1 MQKRRGKGK
10 KATRSHEKKE
20 TTYPLIENFASA
32 KITKSGRSWVYS
44 LIEPKLNDEDTAMLE
59 KIKSHIIEVMDSDRA
74 LKERNVKSY
83 LDDQFQEYKTK
94 YKVKMPPK
102 REKLIWYYLIRDFL
116 GLGRIEALMHD
127 KSIEDISCDGVGVH
141 IYVTH
146 KDYGTIKTDV
156 MFTDEHELEDFV
168 IRLSQK
174 CGRFI
179 SYGEPLLDGS
189 LSDGSRVQAT
199 FGAGVTIRGPTFD
212 IRKFRAIPFTPLDLY
227 QVGTFSFEELAY
239 LWVAIEKRKNV
250 LISGGTASGK
260 STVLNAISLFIPENL
275 KIVSIEDTAELNLL
289 HENWVQSVSRSGLS
303 AAGENKYGE
312 VSMFDLLK
320 ASFRQR
326 PDYVIVGEVRGKEAT
341 VMFQG
346 MASGHAG
353 LGTIHAESLAAVIER
368 LSTPP
373 ISLPRSLIGI
383 LDILIIQVSTPQIH
397 ENSRRCKE
405 IIEIIPEKDKIGSK
419 SVFRWDSNKDETYFF
434 SESRILEEGE
444 KISEEELENRVK
456 FLKLMND
463 KKVGFKEFPVWIHL
477 YQDNPNKAFKLLS
490 MS

>member
-1 MQKRRGKGK
+1 MPKDIKPFDDKKGTKYTVIPPFVSIEIKWDSKGK
-10 KATRSHEKKE
+10 EY
-20 TTYPLIENFASA
+20 TYN
-32 KITKSGRSWVYS
+32 VN
-44 LIEPKLNDEDTAMLE
+44 EPKLTKDEQKTRE
-59 KIKSHIIEVMDSDRA
+59 KIVNGLLEMLDIELSSIKNRKEALNYLREQVKKILDEYDIKLPEKKLTKII
-74 LKERNVKSY
+74 
-83 LDDQFQEYKTK
+83 
-94 YKVKMPPK
+94 
-102 REKLIWYYLIRDFL
+102 YYIYRDFV
-116 GLGRIEALMHD
+116 GLNDIEPMMQD
-127 KSIEDISCDGVGVH
+127 PNIEDISCDGVNVH
-141 IYVTH
+141 TYVSH

-212 IRKFRAIPFTPLDLY
+212 IRKFREIPFTPLDLY

-239 LWVAIEKRKNV
+239 MWVAIEKRKNILV
-250 LISGGTASGK
+250 SGGTASGK

-373 ISLPRSLIGI
+373 INLPRSLIGI
-383 LDILIIQVSTPQIH
+383 LDILVIQVSTPNIR

-405 IIEIIPEKDKIGSK
+405 IIEINPEKDRIGSK
-419 SVFRWDSNKDETYFF
+419 SVFRWDASRDETYFF
-434 SESRILEEGE
+434 PGSRILQENEDDAGE
-444 KISEEELENRVK
+444 KEMDNRVK
-456 FLKLMND
+456 FLEMMNE
-463 KKVGFKEFPVWIHL
+463 KKVGFKEFPIWVHQ
-477 YQDNPNKAFKLLS
+477 YQEDPEKAFKLLS